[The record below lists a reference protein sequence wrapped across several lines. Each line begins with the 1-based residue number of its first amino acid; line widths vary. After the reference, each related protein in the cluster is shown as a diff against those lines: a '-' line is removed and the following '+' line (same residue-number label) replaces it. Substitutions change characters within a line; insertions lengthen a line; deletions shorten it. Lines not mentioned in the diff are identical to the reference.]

1 MRGLVGGMS
10 HHCRMSAAVANL
22 PRVNGRNRN
31 RALAAAHRVR
41 AVELGTAGYTY
52 DQIAAKLGYA
62 STGTV
67 YHA

>member
-1 MRGLVGGMS
+1 MAGTGTEPSLPPTGL
-10 HHCRMSAAVANL
+10 
-22 PRVNGRNRN
+22 
-31 RALAAAHRVR
+31 R